1 LSEITLF
8 TKGFVGQTSGMT
20 VGIVLGSGGLVGPTF
35 HLAALRHLRDSGR
48 VDPDTADVIVGTSG
62 GSIVASLLAAG
73 IPFDKLLW
81 AFRITAA
88 TDAPVDERELTD
100 LDRALAAA
108 VEHLSSMPSLGW
120 GPMQRPRVRHRDSP
134 TFRSRIALRTSSLFA
149 EGAIDPMHYAA
160 PFIELMGDQWPSR
173 LRVCA
178 VERTTGVRTVFG
190 PWSNVPIAEACAASC
205 AVPGLFRPVDIGDAS
220 YSDGGFYS
228 PTNADVVLD
237 DHLDR
242 VVVIS
247 PMSSRPRSLPVS
259 REHPIRVA
267 LHTPV
272 ALEARALRKQGA
284 SVTVIEPDR
293 AVRRAIGANYL
304 DSQRLPAVAS
314 AALAKAPPQIRTRTG
329 RRRLIPLE
337 A

>member
-8 TKGFVGQTSGMT
+8 FEGSVGQTAGMT

-35 HLAALRHLRDSGR
+35 HLAALRHLRDSGH
-48 VDPDTADVIVGTSG
+48 VDPDTADIIVGTSG

-73 IPFDKLLW
+73 VAFDTLLW
-81 AFRITAA
+81 AFRVAGANDAPIDETEV
-88 TDAPVDERELTD
+88 TDA
-100 LDRALAAA
+100 DRALAAA
-108 VEHLSSMPSLGW
+108 VEHLSTLPPLGW
-120 GPMQRPRVRHRDSP
+120 GPMQRPKVRHRDSP
-134 TFRSRIALRTSSLFA
+134 TFRARVALRTSSLFT
-149 EGAIDPMHYAA
+149 EGAVDPMHYAA
-160 PFIELMGDQWPSR
+160 PFVDLMGQRWPSR

-190 PWSNVPIAEACAASC
+190 PWSNVLVGEACAASC
-205 AVPGLFRPVDIGDAS
+205 AVPGLFRPVDIGDVS

-242 VVVIS
+242 VIIIS

-259 REHPIRVA
+259 AEHPIRLA
-267 LHTPV
+267 LHAPV
-272 ALEARALRKQGA
+272 ALEVRALRKQGA

-293 AVRRAIGANYL
+293 AVRRAIGSNYL
-304 DSQRLPAVAS
+304 DSKRLPAVAS
-314 AALAKAPPQIRTRTG
+314 AALAKAPPQVRARTV

>member
-8 TKGFVGQTSGMT
+8 SEGFVNETAGMT

-48 VDPDTADVIVGTSG
+48 VDPDSADVFVGTSG

-73 IPFDKLLW
+73 IPFDKLLR
-81 AFRITAA
+81 AFRVTGANDMPA
-88 TDAPVDERELTD
+88 DEAD
-100 LDRALAAA
+100 VADDDRALATA
-108 VEHLSSMPSLGW
+108 VHHLLSLPPLGW
-120 GPMQRPRVRHRDSP
+120 GPMQRPRVRRRDSP
-134 TFRSRIALRTSSLFA
+134 TFRARVALRTSSLFA
-149 EGAIDPMHYAA
+149 EGAIDPMHYAR
-160 PFIELMGDQWPSR
+160 PFVELMGQPWPSR

-190 PWSNVPIAEACAASC
+190 PWSNVKIAEACAASC
-205 AVPGLFRPVDIGDAS
+205 AVPGLFQPVAIDDAN

-237 DHLDR
+237 DHLDQ
-242 VVVIS
+242 VIVIS

-259 REHPIRVA
+259 TDHPIRLA
-267 LHTPV
+267 LHAPV
-272 ALEARALRKQGA
+272 ALEARALRRQGA
-284 SVTVIEPDR
+284 LVTIIEPDR
-293 AVRRAIGANYL
+293 AVRRAIGSNYL
-304 DSQRLPAVAS
+304 DSDRLPAVAL
-314 AALAKAPPQIRTRTG
+314 AALAKAPPQNRARTG

>member
-1 LSEITLF
+1 
-8 TKGFVGQTSGMT
+8 MT

-48 VDPDTADVIVGTSG
+48 VDPDAADVIVGTSG
-62 GSIVASLLAAG
+62 GAIVASLLAAG
-73 IPFDKLLW
+73 IPFDKLLR
-81 AFRITAA
+81 AFRIDGANDGA
-88 TDAPVDERELTD
+88 VDEPELTD
-100 LDRALAAA
+100 EDHALTTA
-108 VEHLSSMPSLGW
+108 VDHLLSLPALGW
-120 GPMQRPRVRHRDSP
+120 GPMQRPKVHRRDSP
-134 TFRSRIALRTSSLFA
+134 TFRARVALRASSLFT
-149 EGAIDPMHYAA
+149 EGAVDPMHYAA
-160 PFIELMGDQWPSR
+160 PFIELMGQRWPSR

-190 PWSNVPIAEACAASC
+190 PWSNVDVAVACAASC
-205 AVPGLFRPVDIGDAS
+205 SVPGLFRPVDIDDAS

-242 VVVIS
+242 VIVIS

-259 REHPIRVA
+259 TDHPIRLA
-267 LHTPV
+267 LHAPV

-284 SVTVIEPDR
+284 QVTVIEPDR
-293 AVRRAIGANYL
+293 AVRRAIGSNYL
-304 DSQRLPAVAS
+304 DSKRLPGVAA
-314 AALAKAPPQIRTRTG
+314 AALATAPTPIRARNG